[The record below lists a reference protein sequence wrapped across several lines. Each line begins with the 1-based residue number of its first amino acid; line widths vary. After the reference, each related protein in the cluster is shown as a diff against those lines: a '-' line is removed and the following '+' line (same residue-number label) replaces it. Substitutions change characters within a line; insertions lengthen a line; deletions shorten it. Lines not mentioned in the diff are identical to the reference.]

1 MEYLIGMMECI
12 SQWKHLAFKFSKQ
25 VGTTIVLGKMCAH
38 YKFVIIIIIINN
50 ELHNKYHTI
59 ATDSFYY
66 REHKDSYFVQDWEK
80 KVNIIHVKV

>member
-59 ATDSFYY
+59 ATAFITGNTKIHTLYKIGKKKLTSFM
-66 REHKDSYFVQDWEK
+66 
-80 KVNIIHVKV
+80 